1 MLATPKITRVFSA
14 ERLVI
19 ASHNSGKI
27 REMADLMAP
36 YDITVCPASELGL
49 AEPEETGTT
58 FMANAKLKSHA
69 AATVSNLPAF
79 ADDSG
84 LVVPALGGQPGV
96 YSARWGGSTRDFY
109 SAMARVKAELTKCDQ
124 APEGANAY
132 FVSALSLCWPD
143 GHCENFEGEVHGKLS
158 FPPRG
163 ENGFGYD
170 PIFIPTG
177 YGITFGEM
185 PPDQKHALSHRARAF
200 EQLVAACFPRDG

>member
-1 MLATPKITRVFSA
+1 MLATPKIARVFSA

-69 AATVSNLPAF
+69 AATVSDLPAF

-84 LVVPALGGQPGV
+84 LVVPALGGQPGI

-109 SAMARVKAELTKCDQ
+109 SAMARVKAELTKCGQ
-124 APEGANAY
+124 APEGANAH

-177 YGITFGEM
+177 YSITFGEM

>member
-1 MLATPKITRVFSA
+1 MLATPKIARVFSA

-69 AATVSNLPAF
+69 AATVSDLPAF

-84 LVVPALGGQPGV
+84 LVVPALGGQPGI

-109 SAMARVKAELTKCDQ
+109 SAMARIKAELTKCGQ

-177 YGITFGEM
+177 YDITFGEM
-185 PPDQKHALSHRARAF
+185 PPDQKHALSHRARDF

>member
-1 MLATPKITRVFSA
+1 MLATPKIARVFSA

-19 ASHNSGKI
+19 ASHNNGKI

-69 AATVSNLPAF
+69 AATVSDLPAF

-84 LVVPALGGQPGV
+84 LVVPALGGQPGI

-109 SAMARVKAELTKCDQ
+109 SAMARVKAELTKCGQ

-143 GHCENFEGEVHGKLS
+143 GHCENFEGEVHGNLS

-170 PIFIPTG
+170 PIFVPTG

>member
-1 MLATPKITRVFSA
+1 MARKFIA
-14 ERLVI
+14 DRLVI

-36 YDITVCPASELGL
+36 YDVTVCAAAELGL

-58 FMANAKLKSHA
+58 FLANAELKSRA
-69 AATVSNLPAF
+69 AATASDLPAF

-84 LVVPALGGQPGV
+84 LVVPALDGRPGI
-96 YSARWGGSTRDFY
+96 YSARWCGPGRDFY
-109 SAMARVKAELTKCDQ
+109 VAMARVEAELTKSDHV
-124 APEGANAY
+124 PEGADAY

-143 GHCENFEGEVHGKLS
+143 GHCENFAGEVHGNLS

-177 YGITFGEM
+177 YRVTFGEM
-185 PPDQKHALSHRARAF
+185 PPEEKHVLSHRARAF
-200 EQLVAACFPRDG
+200 EKLVAACFPRDG